1 MTTACVI
8 IDVQGKILSVMNDPA
23 QTSENLVKLLT
34 GVQTL
39 GIPTILL
46 EQYPDGLGP
55 TDEAIQAAL
64 PHVQAIAKT
73 SFSAYQSEAF
83 IAALQAVDGLE
94 RIILCGIE
102 AHICVYQTALDLLE
116 AGYIVE
122 VVADAVDS
130 RTADN
135 KQIGIDRMAQEGA
148 LITSVEMILFD
159 VLGHAKHPHFKT
171 ISKLIK

>member
-8 IDVQGKILSVMNDPA
+8 IDVQGKILSVMNDSV
-23 QTSENLVKLLT
+23 QTTSNLVKLIT
-34 GVQTL
+34 GIQTL
-39 GIPTILL
+39 NIPTILL
-46 EQYPDGLGP
+46 EQYPAGLGP
-55 TDEAIQAAL
+55 TDEAIQATL
-64 PHVQAIAKT
+64 PNVNAIAKT
-73 SFSAYQSEAF
+73 SFSAYQNEDF
-83 IAALQAVDGLE
+83 MAAIQAIEGLD

-102 AHICVYQTALDLLE
+102 AHICVYQTARDLLE

-122 VVADAVDS
+122 VVADAIDS

-159 VLGHAKHPHFKT
+159 LLGHAKHPHFKT